1 MSSPVSS
8 SSSSSSSS
16 GETGESNGAAKGTLS
31 QAASAGPSLGPD
43 IEKLDFSLTLPARD
57 VARLTLGTEKR
68 WRVPSSVVPGVSGVE
83 RRGRELLLLGKEGGR
98 GGGEEESSSSISSSS
113 SSSSSDL
120 EVEVVSSP
128 SFAAVV
134 RRKGKKNGSSSSP
147 LLDTRGFR
155 LVFKDQYIELT
166 TRLPDKGQ
174 GALYG
179 LGERTSSSE
188 RLPLRRNK
196 EGENDGGVPFT
207 LWTRDAAA
215 ADADQNSYG

>member
-1 MSSPVSS
+1 M
-8 SSSSSSSS
+8 
-16 GETGESNGAAKGTLS
+16 
-31 QAASAGPSLGPD
+31 
-43 IEKLDFSLTLPARD
+43 LP
-57 VARLTLGTEKR
+57 GI
-68 WRVPSSVVPGVSGVE
+68 SGVE
-83 RRGRELLLLGKEGGR
+83 RREKELLLGNKNENGNNES
-98 GGGEEESSSSISSSS
+98 GGGSAAA
-113 SSSSSDL
+113 L

-134 RRKGKKNGSSSSP
+134 RRKNENNSSSSSSV

-155 LVFKDQYIELT
+155 LVFKDRYIELT
-166 TRLPDKGQ
+166 TRLPNNGK

-188 RLPLRRNK
+188 KLPLRRNN
-196 EGENDGGVPFT
+196 EGVPFT

>member
-1 MSSPVSS
+1 MALRLPSCFRANGGDSSYSLSS
-8 SSSSSSSS
+8 LLPSS
-16 GETGESNGAAKGTLS
+16 ENAAKTGEAKGTLS
-31 QAASAGPSLGPD
+31 QTASTAPSLGPD
-43 IEKLDFSLTLPARD
+43 LASLNFSLTLPARD
-57 VARLTLGTEKR
+57 VARLTIGTDKR
-68 WRVPSSVVPGVSGVE
+68 WRVPASVLPGVSGVE
-83 RRGRELLLLGKEGGR
+83 RREQELGGSKEDGN
-98 GGGEEESSSSISSSS
+98 GESG
-113 SSSSSDL
+113 SDL

-134 RRKGKKNGSSSSP
+134 RRKNNSFSP

-166 TRLPDKGQ
+166 TKLPDKGK

-179 LGERTSSSE
+179 LGERTSSSSS
-188 RLPLRRNK
+188 LPLRRNA
-196 EGENDGGVPFT
+196 EGVPFT